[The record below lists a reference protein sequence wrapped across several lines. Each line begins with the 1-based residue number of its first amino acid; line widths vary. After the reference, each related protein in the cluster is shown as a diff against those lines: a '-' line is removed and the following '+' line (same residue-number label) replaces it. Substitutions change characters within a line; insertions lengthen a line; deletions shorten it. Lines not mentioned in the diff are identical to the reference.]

1 MRSGQGRVLKGL
13 LIMFSL
19 QRIMT
24 FLCGCSQL
32 YKAEAAQSCRS
43 FLFIAWREVGMVVGL
58 TGPEGYK
65 DSRIYPPATSCQR
78 ASSILGGSVSRKPIN
93 KYLKKQ
99 QVKGLIINTYSA
111 PQQKACSSNW
121 KAHNQITKKQRGKS
135 FERPLKVVSFF
146 ACARLHP
153 PPPTSPSC
161 HCCWAPIIYL
171 FRLLIV
177 VSMGKVVAAQI
188 QTNKGRLRVSTPL
201 LPHLLA

>member
-1 MRSGQGRVLKGL
+1 MRSGQGRVLKGP

-32 YKAEAAQSCRS
+32 YKAKATQSCRS
-43 FLFIAWREVGMVVGL
+43 FLFIAWREVGMDVGL

-78 ASSILGGSVSRKPIN
+78 ASSILAGSVSRKPIN

-99 QVKGLIINTYSA
+99 VEGLIINKYSV

-135 FERPLKVVSFF
+135 FERPLKVVSF
-146 ACARLHP
+146 LPVQDSTLYHP
-153 PPPTSPSC
+153 PCPAATVVELPSF
-161 HCCWAPIIYL
+161 IYW
-171 FRLLIV
+171 
-177 VSMGKVVAAQI
+177 GY
-188 QTNKGRLRVSTPL
+188 
-201 LPHLLA
+201 